1 LPTVE
6 WEGSEGGSLFAPSIL
21 TPEQFY
27 DERRDDSAMR
37 PIKRLMLAVLEDALR
52 CLQKHADA
60 KSGARRMMYWEAEQ
74 WLCSERGNALF
85 SFTMVCETLGI
96 EADYLRSGLLQWRRM
111 TPRGELGQRV
121 ARRSP
126 VVRNGSI
133 ITEGTGHTRRVRS
146 RRRRDRRL
154 PVR

>member
-1 LPTVE
+1 ME
-6 WEGSEGGSLFAPSIL
+6 WESSEGSSLFAPSIL

-96 EADYLRSGLLQWRRM
+96 EPEYLRSGLLQWRKT
-111 TPRGELGQRV
+111 TPRGDTGQRV

-133 ITEGTGHTRRVRS
+133 VSESSGSGRRVRT
-146 RRRRDRRL
+146 RRRRRNRRV
-154 PVR
+154 PMS

>member
-1 LPTVE
+1 ME
-6 WEGSEGGSLFAPSIL
+6 WENSEGSSLFAPSIL

-37 PIKRLMLAVLEDALR
+37 PIKRLMLAILEEALR
-52 CLQKHADA
+52 CLQKHAGA
-60 KSGARRMMYWEAEQ
+60 KSGARRLMYWEAEQ
-74 WLCSERGNALF
+74 WLYSEGGNALF

-96 EADYLRSGLLQWRRM
+96 EPEYLRSGLLQWRRM
-111 TPRGELGQRV
+111 QPRGDLGQRV

-133 ITEGTGHTRRVRS
+133 VSENNGRERRVRTN
-146 RRRRDRRL
+146 RRRDRRI
-154 PVR
+154 PMS

>member
-1 LPTVE
+1 ME
-6 WEGSEGGSLFAPSIL
+6 WEGSEGSSLFAPSIL

-27 DERRDDSAMR
+27 DERRDDSVMR
-37 PIKRLMLAVLEDALR
+37 PIKRLMLAILEDALR

-60 KSGARRMMYWEAEQ
+60 KSGARRLMYWEAEQ
-74 WLCSERGNALF
+74 WLCSESGNALF

-96 EADYLRSGLLQWRRM
+96 EPEYLRSGLLQWRRM
-111 TPRGELGQRV
+111 QPRGELGHRV

-133 ITEGTGHTRRVRS
+133 VSESAGRDNRRGRS
-146 RRRRDRRL
+146 HRRRDRRV
-154 PVR
+154 PMA